1 LSFFVD
7 TNVWSM
13 ALRRDALSAA
23 PEVGV
28 LVRVIE
34 SGESIL
40 QPPAII

>member
-7 TNVWSM
+7 TSVWSM
-13 ALRRDALSAA
+13 ALRRDASGAA

-28 LVRVIE
+28 LARAIE

-40 QPPAII
+40 HPPVII